1 MLITHFGFINQTVIS
16 SVSLV
21 IKSRH
26 TAKIV
31 KGGFTPITAIIVV
44 SVL

>member
-1 MLITHFGFINQTVIS
+1 MLISHFGFLNLTVIS

-21 IKSRH
+21 IKSPH
-26 TAKIV
+26 TAEIV
-31 KGGFTPITAIIVV
+31 KGGFTLITAIIVV